1 MITFESALPFITLLV
16 GGFIGNRLALGR
28 DRRSD
33 FNEVANP
40 LFESLEKQRL
50 CAESGSFP
58 NSANQTTKETFI
70 LLIRKTS
77 KFKRSGL
84 NKAVDGYL
92 LAKKNCGEYDKG
104 HYSFSKPE
112 VLIGAIKKVQSYLP
126 HK

>member
-1 MITFESALPFITLLV
+1 MITFENALPFITLLV

-28 DRRSD
+28 DRRAD

-40 LFESLEKQRL
+40 LFEALEKQRL

-58 NSANQTTKETFI
+58 GSANQTTKETFI
-70 LLIRKTS
+70 LLIRKTP
-77 KFKRSGL
+77 KIKRSGL
-84 NKAVDGYL
+84 NEAIDAYL
-92 LAKKNCGEYDKG
+92 SAKGNCGEYNKG

-112 VLIGAIKKVQSYLP
+112 VLIEAIKKVQSYLP